1 MLLFFFKANSYAVGF
16 AVRSKRTFQYVRMSF
31 HPENV
36 GNWSFSTQN
45 ESEVSLRSIYPELFP
60 APLGAKLQEKAPPS
74 ELFRSNWVKHD
85 QNSDRIEKKAFGPPG
100 SNTTILI
107 QSPIG
112 SIFFF
117 FPNTMGGCIKSRI

>member
-60 APLGAKLQEKAPPS
+60 ACLLYTSPS
-74 ELFRSNWVKHD
+74 PRDGL
-85 QNSDRIEKKAFGPPG
+85 
-100 SNTTILI
+100 L
-107 QSPIG
+107 
-112 SIFFF
+112 
-117 FPNTMGGCIKSRI
+117 SRMPSSA